1 MSIMAAA
8 FGKVGITS
16 PHQDKLPEAQQNN
29 DDADNVP
36 RMYRA
41 QVNGRCDLQYIDS
54 KKRKQNTQ
62 QDLDLDVWLWEWL
75 YPNLLPTEDIPPLNH
90 PPTYRHELI
99 EGGIE
104 GSVYRILVEFPFRLF
119 TNCGQDSIARP
130 VMGKHGIPWL
140 PGSSVK
146 GLFRRACG
154 DNGEQINKYCGNKA
168 NLTPGTAGLRFH
180 GAYPLDN
187 WGERIRDVVHPQEN
201 LQVGCQEKKHE
212 SAHPLISLYRPTL
225 VFEFSAPPSSAV
237 DWPEVK
243 QILQRALTLGVG
255 GKTSVSYGTSAYFS
269 GEKATAPNVGASHR
283 QFRFTGDALS
293 PKLLTQESEFRP
305 NLFKATLRSHARR
318 LLAGALGPPKPTKR
332 GISPSD
338 PMETEVNRLFG
349 HTDAPGV
356 VQVVWQPTDRPNDR
370 KNSVIY
376 HTEGILHLGIDTNH
390 PKARPDDDMDFVM
403 QLLRFAYLMGGFGK
417 SWRRVW
423 HNTFYQSYQ
432 KFPIGCHWYSPDIV
446 VVANQSELKTFL
458 NDLNKTCLSLP
469 GFSGSHPKEW
479 RESWHPNRV
488 AVYCRPNLTQ
498 DETVIRLF
506 HNDTFK
512 TTPAIGGK
520 KPGDQRPTGVSS
532 VWHRMV
538 PISDGYLEVVTVFHG
553 DRAPWEREG
562 KDQLLPF
569 IKEIKAAS
577 LGLAWGTCP
586 K

>member
-1 MSIMAAA
+1 
-8 FGKVGITS
+8 
-16 PHQDKLPEAQQNN
+16 
-29 DDADNVP
+29 
-36 RMYRA
+36 
-41 QVNGRCDLQYIDS
+41 
-54 KKRKQNTQ
+54 
-62 QDLDLDVWLWEWL
+62 
-75 YPNLLPTEDIPPLNH
+75 
-90 PPTYRHELI
+90 
-99 EGGIE
+99 
-104 GSVYRILVEFPFRLF
+104 
-119 TNCGQDSIARP
+119 
-130 VMGKHGIPWL
+130 
-140 PGSSVK
+140 
-146 GLFRRACG
+146 
-154 DNGEQINKYCGNKA
+154 
-168 NLTPGTAGLRFH
+168 
-180 GAYPLDN
+180 
-187 WGERIRDVVHPQEN
+187 VVHPQEN
-201 LQVGCQEKKHE
+201 RQVGGPEKKHE

-237 DWPEVK
+237 DWPEVG

-269 GEKATAPNVGASHR
+269 GKKATAPNVGASHR

-423 HNTFYQSYQ
+423 HDTFYPSYQ

-458 NDLNKTCLSLP
+458 NDLNTTCLP
-469 GFSGSHPKEW
+469 
-479 RESWHPNRV
+479 SW
-488 AVYCRPNLTQ
+488 
-498 DETVIRLF
+498 F
-506 HNDTFK
+506 
-512 TTPAIGGK
+512 
-520 KPGDQRPTGVSS
+520 
-532 VWHRMV
+532 
-538 PISDGYLEVVTVFHG
+538 
-553 DRAPWEREG
+553 
-562 KDQLLPF
+562 
-569 IKEIKAAS
+569 
-577 LGLAWGTCP
+577 
-586 K
+586 